1 MSTLYVDNLEPNLG
15 SRVMAA
21 GHVVQVVHSDG
32 SSASYNATT
41 SASYVEF
48 NSALRTSITPTSS
61 SSKILVMGGLGVGID
76 RQSGSDAN
84 GQIRIREVN
93 SGSAIAETGIRVYD
107 RGGSGIYLQWG
118 QTLAKLYAPNTTSEL
133 TYTFD
138 MRLIA
143 GQDIRTND
151 ENKATYITLMEI
163 AQ

>member
-1 MSTLYVDNLEPNLG
+1 M
-15 SRVMAA
+15 
-21 GHVVQVVHSDG
+21 VQVVHSDG
-32 SSASYNATT
+32 SSASYKATT
-41 SASYVEF
+41 STSYTEF

-76 RQSGSDAN
+76 RQGSSDAN

-93 SGSAIAETGIRVYD
+93 SGSTITETGIRVFD

-138 MRLIA
+138 MRLIVGA
-143 GQDIRTND
+143 DIRVND

>member
-1 MSTLYVDNLEPNLG
+1 MSTLYVDNLQPNLG

-32 SSASYNATT
+32 SSASSNATT
-41 SASYVEF
+41 STSYTEF
-48 NSALRTSITPTSS
+48 NSSLRTSITPTSA
-61 SSKILVMGGLGVGID
+61 SSKILVIGGLGVGID
-76 RQSGSDAN
+76 RVGSQDAN

-93 SGSAIAETGIRVYD
+93 SGNTIIETGIRVYD

-118 QTLAKLYAPNTTSEL
+118 QTLAKLYAPNTTSQL

-138 MRLIA
+138 MRMIV
-143 GQDIRTND
+143 GQDIRAND